1 MAEPLPPTR
10 SRIPGSGLAKG
21 LAVTLRT
28 MTKKTVTAQYP
39 DVQPELPPRSRG
51 VIGLFEEN
59 CTVCML
65 CARECPD
72 WCIYID
78 SHKETVPPTAPGG
91 RERSRNVLDR
101 FAIDFSLCMYCGICI
116 EVCPFDALFWS
127 PEFEYAETDIHE
139 LTHERDK
146 LREWMW
152 TVPAPPALDPG
163 AEEPKELAAARKTA
177 DKLAAEAATAAE
189 AAELAARTAEQAAQ
203 PEPPA
208 GGTTTGPAT
217 DETTGT
223 TTDATTG
230 TTSGTTTDATTGTTS
245 GTPEPSK
252 PSDPQDGAS

>member
-1 MAEPLPPTR
+1 MPP
-10 SRIPGSGLAKG
+10 IPGSGLAKG

-51 VIGLFEEN
+51 VIALFEEN

-78 SHKETVPPTAPGG
+78 SHKETVPAAAPGG

-127 PEFEYAETDIHE
+127 PEFEYAETDILD

-146 LREWMW
+146 LRDWMW
-152 TVPAPPALDPG
+152 TVPEPPALDPL

-177 DKLAAEAATAAE
+177 DKLRAQQEQQAQEAAAEE
-189 AAELAARTAEQAAQ
+189 
-203 PEPPA
+203 
-208 GGTTTGPAT
+208 G
-217 DETTGT
+217 DE
-223 TTDATTG
+223 
-230 TTSGTTTDATTGTTS
+230 
-245 GTPEPSK
+245 
-252 PSDPQDGAS
+252 

>member
-1 MAEPLPPTR
+1 MAEPLPSTR
-10 SRIPGSGLAKG
+10 PRIPGSGLAKG

-39 DVQPELPPRSRG
+39 DAQPELPPRSRG

-78 SHKETVPPTAPGG
+78 SHKETVPPAAPGG

-189 AAELAARTAEQAAQ
+189 AAELAARTAEQAPQ

-208 GGTTTGPAT
+208 SGTTT
-217 DETTGT
+217 TTGT
-223 TTDATTG
+223 TTG
-230 TTSGTTTDATTGTTS
+230 TTAGTTT